1 MGTINLGAVLFA
13 LLLFVWLAY
22 AVPRIAERRDVMGQ
36 TRPIDLSRDSGTAR
50 DLTEAAHLRRRS
62 SEVHADMSDNRL
74 LSRPSD
80 PTSRPRFEEPA
91 RVVIDQ
97 EDSAAR
103 SRHGR
108 RTALV
113 SLVALT
119 AVALV
124 LALAGV
130 LAWYVPVIPLA
141 VLAGFV
147 VLLRR
152 AELARRDRVRGETSA
167 RRRALAAARTAAAER
182 LAAPRPEEETA
193 AEAASMAPAPAAPH
207 DPHEWTPRPVPRPAY
222 SLRGDVDDLQ
232 SRHLEHR
239 ASVLGTSTGYERE
252 DLEDQEAVRE
262 EVEGLAPAVD
272 LGLDEILARRR
283 RA

>member
-13 LLLFVWLAY
+13 LLLLVWLAY

-113 SLVALT
+113 ALVAL
-119 AVALV
+119 AVVALV

-130 LAWYVPVIPLA
+130 LAWYVPVIPLVA
-141 VLAGFV
+141 VAGFV

-182 LAAPRPEEETA
+182 LAAPRREVETP
-193 AEAASMAPAPAAPH
+193 AEAAGTAPAPAALR
-207 DPHEWTPRPVPRPAY
+207 DPHEWTPRPVPRPTY
-222 SLRGDVDDLQ
+222 SLRGDVDDLR

-252 DLEDQEAVRE
+252 DLEDREAVRE

-283 RA
+283 GA

>member
-13 LLLFVWLAY
+13 LLLLVWLAY

-80 PTSRPRFEEPA
+80 PTSRPRFEEPS

-97 EDSAAR
+97 EGSAAR

-113 SLVALT
+113 ALVALT

-130 LAWYVPVIPLA
+130 LAWYVPVIPLV

-147 VLLRR
+147 ILLRR

-182 LAAPRPEEETA
+182 LAAPRREEETA
-193 AEAASMAPAPAAPH
+193 AEAAGTAPAPAALR

-283 RA
+283 GA